1 MGPQPSLQKK
11 GSNPCPAEAEQKSTA
26 FRKLFDEEEDQVM
39 AETSP
44 QFKKIWMHQNDNSCY
59 IHFKFMLFTNFIVVS
74 SIINC
79 RHNCPT
85 QILWFTWFCIV
96 DYDAE

>member
-1 MGPQPSLQKK
+1 MQPIRPIYSTNNANNNGVKLGQHNITKIPVNTQQANGYQAPLAMGPQPSLQKK

-44 QFKKIWMHQNDNSCY
+44 QFKKI
-59 IHFKFMLFTNFIVVS
+59 
-74 SIINC
+74 
-79 RHNCPT
+79 
-85 QILWFTWFCIV
+85 
-96 DYDAE
+96 